1 MGNWLYFIL
10 CGLIFSICLNV
21 IFFVKKHIKT
31 GETKIFS
38 ILLIVNL
45 LSLFSELICTYIG
58 QNYPEN
64 SIVPHVATKIFL
76 LFLMTFLLYMTL
88 YIYIIC
94 YVANEKKDIKHYDF
108 LKKLS
113 YMISFELS
121 FKISIILLAE
131 QSSKKLPGKPYFDV
145 CA

>member
-58 QNYPEN
+58 YNYPEN
-64 SIVPHVATKIFL
+64 SIVRTP
-76 LFLMTFLLYMTL
+76 
-88 YIYIIC
+88 
-94 YVANEKKDIKHYDF
+94 
-108 LKKLS
+108 
-113 YMISFELS
+113 
-121 FKISIILLAE
+121 
-131 QSSKKLPGKPYFDV
+131 LPKYFFYF
-145 CA
+145 